1 MPLHVRGHSAQRTRA
16 AAGHST
22 QEVFTTEK
30 EDLQQADLLEDRY
43 FQMSIPAD
51 MPLRVRG
58 HSEHGAVHR
67 TQEVLYYIEGGR
79 ATG

>member
-51 MPLRVRG
+51 MPLRVRW
-58 HSEHGAVHR
+58 HSARRMRAVAAR
-67 TQEVLYYIEGGR
+67 STQGVLHK
-79 ATG
+79 T